1 MKKYSAGR
9 IVRRLAVGIAVAVA
23 AAVALAPGASAAGGP
38 LTAAP
43 DPFVV
48 LASPGVGTV
57 HFTNAGAFPVQVIG
71 VAGIFSAPGVPSA
84 AFLDLPITSTC
95 VLFPLL
101 LPGTSCNVDFLLI
114 PGAPSPSH
122 GVIVVDTLSGPSFAD
137 VHFGPLGPPGPPPP
151 SPVLLTPSPHDF
163 GGVEV
168 GLTSAPFMFTVTNT
182 GGIPD
187 GLAPATGPSFSLA
200 GGTCGAILA
209 GGFASCTYGVTY
221 SPDHPGSDVGF
232 LDVTL
237 GGGPLLLHADL
248 SGTGLVFGTAASIT
262 PSPAFFPATLVGSS
276 SAPMP
281 LMLTN
286 FGIHTLVF
294 AGSPPVVGP
303 DFALAGGSCIGLP
316 YILAGGSCT
325 MFATFSP
332 LSSGFKSSLFSLA
345 YNGPTVLET
354 LNGSGYIVQPNAGSQ
369 GGGYVLVGGPNV
381 EANRDRFEWAVRERA
396 DGSVYGKLVTYR
408 FTEGG
413 TRYVARVAIASIPLG
428 GFSVSGSHATI
439 DGTATLASVSGGIET
454 PVAGSWFLHVE
465 SDDLIAGSNNGAGFD
480 RVFIQIGSSGGPFH
494 QTGSPGSPAVITR
507 GSIGNGFPWVA

>member
-57 HFTNAGAFPVQVIG
+57 HFTNAGAASVHVVG
-71 VAGIFSAPGVPSA
+71 VAGIFSGPGVPSA
-84 AFLDLPITSTC
+84 VFLGLPITSTC
-95 VLFPLL
+95 FAAPLL
-101 LPGTSCNVDFLLI
+101 LPGMSCNVDFLLI
-114 PGAPSPSH
+114 AAAPSPSH
-122 GVIVVDTLSGPSFAD
+122 AVIIVDSLSGPSFAD
-137 VHFGPLGPPGPPPP
+137 VHFGPLGPLGPPPA
-151 SPVLLTPSPHDF
+151 PVLLAPSPHDF

-182 GGIPD
+182 GASPVA
-187 GLAPATGPSFSLA
+187 LAPSIAPRFSLA
-200 GGTCGAILA
+200 GGTCGATLA
-209 GGFASCTYGVTY
+209 GGGASCTYGVTY
-221 SPDHPGSDVGF
+221 NPGHAGSDFGF

-237 GGGPLLLHADL
+237 GGGPLLVHADL

-303 DFALAGGSCIGLP
+303 DFGLSGGSCIGLP

-332 LSSGFKSSLFSLA
+332 LSSGFKSATFSLA

-354 LNGSGYIVQPNAGSQ
+354 LNGSGYTVQPNAGSQ

-413 TRYVARVAIASIPLG
+413 TRYVARLAIGSIPLG